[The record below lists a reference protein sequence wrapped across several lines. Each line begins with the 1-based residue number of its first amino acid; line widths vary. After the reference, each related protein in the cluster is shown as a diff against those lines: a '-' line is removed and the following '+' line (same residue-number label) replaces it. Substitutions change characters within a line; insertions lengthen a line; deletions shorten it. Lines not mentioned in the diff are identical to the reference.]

1 MKNKVVINGDDGLF
15 ALSTSAKVV
24 YDVFAENRGA
34 PTHNWEDDPE
44 GWELDRHDPILIAV
58 VETLG
63 PHAHLHG
70 ADSDGFRVVEIPGNR
85 YYILNYDGDETV
97 LTPEGDH
104 WTVIE

>member
-1 MKNKVVINGDDGLF
+1 MKNKVVINGDDGHF
-15 ALSTSAKVV
+15 ALSDAAQVV
-24 YDVFAENRGA
+24 YDVFAENKGA
-34 PTHNWEDDPE
+34 PTHNWEADHD
-44 GWELDRHDPILIAV
+44 GRELARHDPILIAV

-70 ADSDGFRVVEIPGNR
+70 AESDGFRVVETPGNR
-85 YYILNYDGDETV
+85 YYILTHDGDETV